1 MVTEGNS
8 VNDWIPSEYRTL
20 QYTTIESIFDL
31 LRTADCGALLIKKD
45 LKDAFRMIPVAPHQ
59 RWLLGFQWQG

>member
-1 MVTEGNS
+1 LLHPEGNL

-31 LRTADCGALLIKKD
+31 LRTAGRGALLIRKD
-45 LKDAFRMIPVAPHQ
+45 LKDAFSMILVAPYQ
-59 RWLLGFQWQG
+59 RWLLGF